1 MPHLNIQW
9 DNLGIYSCISVMKPK
24 KIEFYIKFKL
34 IINFTLCVL
43 VTFVIVVDVLI
54 VVIIIIIIVVVIIV
68 VTTTKQQHNDDDD
81 NNNNNNNNNEICV
94 AHSLCISQMNTILIP
109 THAQ

>member
-54 VVIIIIIIVVVIIV
+54 VIIIIIIIVIIV
-68 VTTTKQQHNDDDD
+68 VTTTKQQHN
-81 NNNNNNNNNEICV
+81 NNNNNNNNNNDEICV

>member
-54 VVIIIIIIVVVIIV
+54 VIIIIIIIVIIV
-68 VTTTKQQHNDDDD
+68 VTTTKQQH
-81 NNNNNNNNNEICV
+81 NNNNNNNNEICV